1 MRAMPRPKRA
11 PEGTT
16 STRDRVL
23 AVAIGLMQE
32 RGYNGFSFQDVAKQ
46 VGISHVAVHHHFASK
61 SALAVAAMSAYTV
74 NFRAL
79 LDEID
84 AREPTPAQALHA
96 YVELF
101 AATLH
106 HDQRICLCGM
116 LTAEYAT
123 LPAEV
128 QPEVRS
134 FYDVNE
140 QWLAGY
146 IRIARR
152 GVRSPSPLALARAFL
167 ASLEGAMMSAR
178 AFGDAGRLR
187 EAGAWLTGSI
197 AGK

>member
-1 MRAMPRPKRA
+1 
-11 PEGTT
+11 
-16 STRDRVL
+16 
-23 AVAIGLMQE
+23 
-32 RGYNGFSFQDVAKQ
+32 
-46 VGISHVAVHHHFASK
+46 
-61 SALAVAAMSAYTV
+61 
-74 NFRAL
+74 
-79 LDEID
+79 
-84 AREPTPAQALHA
+84 
-96 YVELF
+96 
-101 AATLH
+101 
-106 HDQRICLCGM
+106 M

-152 GVRSPSPLALARAFL
+152 GLRSPPPLALARAFL

-197 AGK
+197 AAK